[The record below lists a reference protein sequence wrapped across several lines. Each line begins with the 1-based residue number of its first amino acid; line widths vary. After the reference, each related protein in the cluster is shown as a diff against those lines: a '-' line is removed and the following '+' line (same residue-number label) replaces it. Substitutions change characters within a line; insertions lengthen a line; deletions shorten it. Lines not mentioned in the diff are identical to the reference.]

1 MHFYDSS
8 KRKKIEFS
16 YNEKDINIYVCGPT
30 VYDDAHLGHARSSI
44 SFDLLKRV
52 IRANGKNVKLAKNY
66 TDIDDKLIKKMN
78 ESGKSLAEISEQ
90 YIKSYEA
97 DMNALNVIKP
107 DISPRATEYVPQ
119 MIAFI
124 EKLLELNFAY
134 KLSDGIYLDTSL
146 DNLYL
151 SISNKPQD
159 DTISRLDN
167 DVSKKNASD
176 FVLWKFDENYYNASF
191 GTGRP
196 GWHTEC
202 VCMILDIFPKLHI
215 HCGGADLLFP
225 HHENEAC
232 QCRLATKSE
241 LADFWLH
248 NGFVNINNEKM
259 SKSLNNSFFVKD
271 ALKMYDGEVLRFY
284 LLSTHYRQDFNY
296 TLDDLKASKK
306 RLDKIFRV
314 KKKLKIMQVDINV
327 IANET
332 ELKKNL
338 IRVLND
344 DLNTSKALAIVDEW
358 INNANNQKAND
369 TLRAEF
375 LAICELLG
383 VGLKEPN
390 EYLQKCDEVLRKQI
404 LDLINERSLAKQNKD
419 YKRADEIRYE
429 LSKLGVSIQ
438 DSANGVDWEIL

>member
-1 MHFYDSS
+1 MQFFNSQT
-8 KRKKIEFS
+8 RKKEEFT
-16 YNEKDINIYVCGPT
+16 YKNECINIYVCGPT

-52 IRANGKNVKLAKNY
+52 IKANGFEVKLAKNY

-78 ESGKSLAEISEQ
+78 ESGKSLTEISET

-97 DMNALNVIKP
+97 DMKALNVLEP
-107 DISPRATEYVPQ
+107 DISPRATEYINQ
-119 MIAFI
+119 MISFI
-124 EKLLELNFAY
+124 EKLLELKYAY
-134 KLSDGIYLDTSL
+134 RLDDGIYLNTSL
-146 DNLYL
+146 DKLYL

-159 DTISRLDN
+159 DTISRLENEVD
-167 DVSKKNASD
+167 KKNASD
-176 FVLWKFDENYYNASF
+176 FVLWKFDENYYKASF

-232 QCRLATKSE
+232 QCRLATKNE
-241 LADFWLH
+241 LATFWLH

-271 ALKMYDGEVLRFY
+271 ALKEFSGETLRFY

-296 TLDDLKASKK
+296 TITDLKASKK

-314 KKKLKIMQVDINV
+314 KKKLNLNELDLKT
-327 IANET
+327 IAPNS
-332 ELKKNL
+332 ELKAKL
-338 IRVLND
+338 VEALSD

-358 INNANNQKAND
+358 VNYANTIKAND
-369 TLRAEF
+369 ELKNEF
-375 LAICELLG
+375 LAIVELLG
-383 VGLKEPN
+383 IGVINPN
-390 EYLQKCDEVLRKQI
+390 EYLQNCDEKFRIQI
-404 LDLINERSLAKQNKD
+404 LKLIDERNEAKKNKD
-419 YKRADEIRYE
+419 YAKADSIRNE
-429 LSKLGVSIQ
+429 LSNLGVSIQ

>member
-1 MHFYDSS
+1 MQFFNS
-8 KRKKIEFS
+8 KTRKKEEFIS
-16 YNEKDINIYVCGPT
+16 NDECVNIYVCGPT

-52 IRANGKNVKLAKNY
+52 IRANGKAVKLAKNY

-78 ESGKSLAEISEQ
+78 ESGKSLAEISEF
-90 YIKSYEA
+90 YIKSYEN
-97 DMNALNVIKP
+97 DMKALNVLKP
-107 DISPRATEYVPQ
+107 DISPKATEYVNQ
-119 MIAFI
+119 MISFI
-124 EKLLELNFAY
+124 EKLLELKYAY
-134 KLSDGIYLDTSL
+134 KLDDGIYLNTSL

-159 DTISRLDN
+159 ETISRLEN
-167 DVSKKNASD
+167 EAAKLNASD
-176 FVLWKFDENYYNASF
+176 FVLWKFDDKYYNASF

-232 QCRLATKSE
+232 QCRLATKNE

-271 ALKMYDGEVLRFY
+271 ALKEFNGETLRFY

-296 TLDDLKASKK
+296 TIDDLKASKK
-306 RLDKIFRV
+306 RLDKIYRL
-314 KKKLKIMQVDINV
+314 KKRLSLNEINIDL
-327 IANET
+327 IAPKS
-332 ELKKNL
+332 ELKDKL
-338 IRVLND
+338 INALSD
-344 DLNTSKALAIVDEW
+344 DLNTSKALAIIDEW
-358 INNANNQKAND
+358 INCVNVIKPND
-369 TLRAEF
+369 TIKDEF
-375 LAICELLG
+375 LAICELIG
-383 VGLKEPN
+383 VGLLKPN
-390 EYLQKCDEVLRKQI
+390 DYLQNCDEKFRIQI
-404 LDLINERSLAKQNKD
+404 LDLIEQRKVAKQNKD
-419 YKRADEIRYE
+419 YAKADNIRDE
-429 LSKLGVSIQ
+429 LNKLGVSIQ
-438 DSANGVDWEIL
+438 DTPNGVDWEIL